1 MPEASDAAREEGRC
15 ISHRSAPDSE
25 RSHFTLIRGV
35 FTCQGMMS
43 YLLTL
48 TPHTATLRYSS
59 PTSLTR
65 ETPSHGRG
73 GQWVRDVH
81 ASIICASPRRRHPV
95 NSVNVPYPSLHNSRI
110 RRFRSW
116 PGNGLLREDMENMH
130 KMSLRTKE
138 QPSPVHL
145 SPVHLSLTENLRG
158 ALH

>member
-65 ETPSHGRG
+65 ESHPMEEVVSGFATCTPPSSAPVLVDDTRSTVSTFPILHSAALVSGASDHGLGMGSSGRI
-73 GQWVRDVH
+73 WK
-81 ASIICASPRRRHPV
+81 IC
-95 NSVNVPYPSLHNSRI
+95 I
-110 RRFRSW
+110 R
-116 PGNGLLREDMENMH
+116 
-130 KMSLRTKE
+130 
-138 QPSPVHL
+138 
-145 SPVHLSLTENLRG
+145 
-158 ALH
+158 